1 MKLTN
6 PTGRK
11 TDARVLT
18 FGQHA
23 FYFSYEMCIGY
34 SGPLGNVRRENVW
47 AQTTGRH
54 INEMGLRNFPVDES
68 GLQNRI
74 ATFSSVSTA
83 ALT

>member
-6 PTGRK
+6 STGRK
-11 TDARVLT
+11 TNAHVLT
-18 FGQHA
+18 FGPHT

-47 AQTTGRH
+47 GQTTGRH
-54 INEMGLRNFPVDES
+54 INELGLREFPVDET
-68 GLQNRI
+68 GLRNRV

-83 ALT
+83 G